1 MASEAP
7 SGREAPENDV
17 VKCCS
22 GATLRGRYL
31 FVYDGV
37 VIKGA
42 DKGPFATAGYQ
53 VHDGKNKVHGRYSA
67 NFNGKIFSNEYFD
80 GTYTVKA
87 NCTGTLTFE
96 DGTRFDQFIA
106 PDGSQLTFVQTKPS
120 EFVTAAFE
128 LRGTAKRVGD

>member
-1 MASEAP
+1 MASEAEAP
-7 SGREAPENDV
+7 SGRETPENDV

-31 FVYDGV
+31 FAYDGV

-53 VHDGKNKVHGRYSA
+53 VHYGKNKVRGCYSA
-67 NFNGKIFSNEYFD
+67 NFNGKIFCNEYFE

-87 NCTGTLTFE
+87 NCTGTATFS
-96 DGTRFDQFIA
+96 DGSRYDLFIA
-106 PDGSQLTFVQTKPS
+106 PDGSMFTFVQTAEP
-120 EFVTAAFE
+120 EYVTS
-128 LRGTAKRVGD
+128 GTAHRVWH